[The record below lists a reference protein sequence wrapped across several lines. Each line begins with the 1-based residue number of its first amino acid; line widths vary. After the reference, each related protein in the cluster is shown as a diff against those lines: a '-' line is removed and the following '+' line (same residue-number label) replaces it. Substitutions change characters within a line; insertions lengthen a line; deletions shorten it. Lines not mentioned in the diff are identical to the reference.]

1 MVALF
6 PTTFLYSPAAVF
18 PNPTATSAD
27 THPLAGS
34 PLLTHDGLALNLPL
48 SLLISVCV
56 TQMSPGAALFKFLYS
71 NQFVVQMV
79 PTPKLKQEIASY
91 AYETLKT
98 LDIIRPPLYSKG
110 VPEFWEQNYMVFI
123 E

>member
-1 MVALF
+1 
-6 PTTFLYSPAAVF
+6 
-18 PNPTATSAD
+18 
-27 THPLAGS
+27 
-34 PLLTHDGLALNLPL
+34 
-48 SLLISVCV
+48 
-56 TQMSPGAALFKFLYS
+56 MSPGAALFKFLYS

-123 E
+123 EWERWQEMGTQHPEDILSL